1 MRSWM
6 EVPSSTLSTPVSSEL
21 YIAGFVFIAAF
32 ALLFFTRPPFL
43 LSQDT
48 RPEEM
53 KTMSWPLLFTAS
65 LISACIVTFY
75 K

>member
-1 MRSWM
+1 MQ
-6 EVPSSTLSTPVSSEL
+6 EPPSSLPVPYET
-21 YIAGFVFIAAF
+21 YVGGAVFVIAF

-48 RPEEM
+48 RPEEL